1 MRTDHSPRTA
11 RTTTATPSPTAWRSR
26 IVGHADVAP
35 SEIIAN
41 PANWRRHPAS
51 QRRALRAVLADV
63 GWVSRVIVNRTTGHL
78 VDGHARVEE
87 ALARGEPTVP
97 VDYVELTPD
106 EERRVLALLDPIAGL
121 AETDP
126 NALGELIAS
135 ISTGDADL
143 AELLEALA
151 ASAGATRPELADP
164 DDVPEPPEPAAI
176 YVQPGQL
183 WGLGTHRILCGDA
196 LDPDGVG
203 RLLMGERPTL
213 LVSDP
218 PYGIQLNLA
227 RRHALSEPARPAA
240 ASRGRGH
247 RRVRL
252 AGDERADWSAAFE
265 LVPSLA
271 VGYVWHPAMH
281 VAEVITG
288 LERIGFEFVSEIVWV
303 KSRWA
308 VSPKWYHWQHE
319 CCLVVRRRGART
331 RFLGGRDQ
339 GTVWEAPSPKVGGP
353 GADPKVDHPSQKPV
367 VLFERPI
374 RNHLRPGGIVFDP
387 FLGSGTTLV
396 AAERAHRRCLGIEIE
411 PAFVQVAI
419 ERWQGITG
427 VRAELID
434 EGGR

>member
-1 MRTDHSPRTA
+1 MRTNDPQRAA
-11 RTTTATPSPTAWRSR
+11 RTSAVAPPSTPWRSR

-35 SEIIAN
+35 SEIVAN

-51 QRRALRAVLADV
+51 QRRAIRAVLADV
-63 GWVSRVIVNRTTGHL
+63 GWVTRVIVNRTTGHL

-87 ALARGEPTVP
+87 ALARGEHTVP
-97 VDYVELTPD
+97 VEYVELTPD
-106 EERRVLALLDPIAGL
+106 EERRVLALLDPVAGL

-151 ASAGATRPELADP
+151 ASAGVTRPELADP
-164 DDVPEPPEPAAI
+164 DDVPEVPEPAAT
-176 YVQPGQL
+176 YVRPGQL

-196 LDPDGVG
+196 LDPDGVA

-213 LVSDP
+213 LVSDAP
-218 PYGIQLNLA
+218 FGVNLDLA
-227 RRHALSEPARPAA
+227 RRHALNDSSGSA
-240 ASRGRGH
+240 ASRGPGH

-265 LVPSLA
+265 LVPSLD
-271 VGYVWHPAMH
+271 VLYVWHAAKH
-281 VAEVITG
+281 VAAVIAG

-308 VSPKWYHWQHE
+308 VGPRWYHWQHE
-319 CCLVVRRRGART
+319 SCIVVRRRGART

-419 ERWQGITG
+419 GRWQALTG

-434 EGGR
+434 EGDR